1 MKDEVQM
8 VSLSGEL
15 TAAVAPEVRKEL
27 RALLEKGHVR
37 LLLDMSGVSFI
48 DSSGLSALVV
58 TFKAARGAG
67 GDVVLLRPQP
77 TVRSLIELTRL
88 HHVFQIFDDRDVAQR
103 AMAA

>member
-1 MKDEVQM
+1 MKEEVQL

-15 TAAVAPEVRKEL
+15 TAAVAPDVRKKL
-27 RALLEKGHVR
+27 RQLLENGKVR
-37 LLLDMSGVSFI
+37 LLIDLSEVSFI

-88 HHVFQIFDDRDVAQR
+88 HHVFQIFDDRDVAHR